1 MAEWRTGRKVG
12 RTIYRDEVL
21 VGVMDTPEL
30 AAEVVAALGAVGRP
44 LGPPPPRALCPAG
57 CGFVTIN
64 GERIGLH
71 FNPFGQACT
80 EAGEPT

>member
-30 AAEVVAALGAVGRP
+30 AAEVVAALNERARADEMPSP
-44 LGPPPPRALCPAG
+44 LARTYAALIVA
-57 CGFVTIN
+57 
-64 GERIGLH
+64 
-71 FNPFGQACT
+71 QAR
-80 EAGEPT
+80 EWSRLLQQAREP